1 MSCIHKRRLNVVIS
15 LAAMRMQHIADR
27 NIFISAE
34 DLAKY
39 AGRLLDVALKMLSE
53 LENTPMSFCCVYF
66 DIRVGAWS

>member
-15 LAAMRMQHIADR
+15 LAAMRMQHIAG
-27 NIFISAE
+27 IFIGAE

-53 LENTPMSFCCVYF
+53 LENTPTSFCCVYF

>member
-15 LAAMRMQHIADR
+15 LAAMRMQHIAG
-27 NIFISAE
+27 IFISAE